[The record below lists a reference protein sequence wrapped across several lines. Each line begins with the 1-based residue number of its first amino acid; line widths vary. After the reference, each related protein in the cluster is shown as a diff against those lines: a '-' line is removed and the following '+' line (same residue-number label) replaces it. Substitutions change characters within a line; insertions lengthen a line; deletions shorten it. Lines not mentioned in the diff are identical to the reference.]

1 MKTTM
6 VKRLFT
12 GILLAGMTLTA
23 THAADDVKENRKKDN
38 AKHVLVVGLND
49 NVRSNYFPGQMITEE
64 TGIPTDS
71 IGVTYNRAIAENI
84 ATATKDENYVFVPAC
99 GQQKWGDVLNE
110 IKLDGDNEESYAD
123 LSEVDNASMEKML
136 EEAGADYV
144 LILNQH
150 YLKWQ
155 EQPMRTMFH
164 FVTYS
169 LYDKDKK
176 EITRGSNY
184 FTCMKP
190 EDADQ
195 IRKASRKSTS
205 KIAST
210 VIKNISN
217 K

>member
-6 VKRLFT
+6 VKRLFV
-12 GILLAGMTLTA
+12 GMLLAGMAFTVI
-23 THAADDVKENRKKDN
+23 HAADDTKENRKKDN

-71 IGVTYNRAIAENI
+71 IDVTYNRAIAENI

-99 GQQKWGDVLNE
+99 SKQQWGNVLNE
-110 IKLDGDNEESYAD
+110 IKLSGSDEETYAD
-123 LSEVDNASMEKML
+123 LSEVDKASMEKML
-136 EEAGADYV
+136 DEAGADYV

-195 IRKASRKSTS
+195 IRKTSRKSTS